1 MNLKI
6 SKPSLLSIFWSFAW
20 RNRFGK
26 YHSRHIRKIVLHLLM
41 RRNCTV
47 LNQVYR
53 MLFVTNTSSPI
64 RAKLLRSLN
73 EFIDTVNYYSQP
85 RWIPEYLGTSA
96 IENSPMS
103 VIPFTSITNRTSKS
117 ILVCFH
123 GSIEI
128 FLAIISTLNYSP
140 ASFPIKYT
148 LCPLWFQP
156 FGWLKIKFL
165 FYRVKFSFYKRTL
178 IWKKPF
184 SDFLQPLLIF
194 FMKIWWQ
201 ETGKLSTGRFLG
213 FCGLLKT
220 CFIFWYLI

>member
-1 MNLKI
+1 
-6 SKPSLLSIFWSFAW
+6 
-20 RNRFGK
+20 
-26 YHSRHIRKIVLHLLM
+26 
-41 RRNCTV
+41 
-47 LNQVYR
+47 
-53 MLFVTNTSSPI
+53 
-64 RAKLLRSLN
+64 
-73 EFIDTVNYYSQP
+73 
-85 RWIPEYLGTSA
+85 
-96 IENSPMS
+96 MS

-123 GSIEI
+123 WSIEI

-156 FGWLKIKFL
+156 FGWLKMNLPSEIFFL
-165 FYRVKFSFYKRTL
+165 NNRTL

-184 SDFLQPLLIF
+184 SDFLHPLLIF
-194 FMKIWWQ
+194 FMKISWQ

-220 CFIFWYLI
+220 CFIFISDLTWLFYNIWTGFYIFPAFVLLSICWNRETAQKQPPI

>member
-1 MNLKI
+1 
-6 SKPSLLSIFWSFAW
+6 
-20 RNRFGK
+20 
-26 YHSRHIRKIVLHLLM
+26 
-41 RRNCTV
+41 
-47 LNQVYR
+47 
-53 MLFVTNTSSPI
+53 
-64 RAKLLRSLN
+64 
-73 EFIDTVNYYSQP
+73 
-85 RWIPEYLGTSA
+85 
-96 IENSPMS
+96 MS

-123 GSIEI
+123 WSIEI

-165 FYRVKFSFYKRTL
+165 FYRLKFCFYKRTL

-184 SDFLQPLLIF
+184 SDFLHPLLIF

-220 CFIFWYLI
+220 CFTFDIWFRDNLVIFLDRILYLSCVCSAEHMLKPRDSSKAATYLTSFSKVHSL